1 MVEDYA
7 ILRDLPS
14 VTNYARQCVSCIR
27 LNIAHP
33 SIVAVCADNFGLD
46 GNCGRLPRPYGAF
59 FRIAMAK
66 TVVA

>member
-33 SIVAVCADNFGLD
+33 SIVAVCADNLALTEIVGACHDLTGLSS
-46 GNCGRLPRPYGAF
+46 
-59 FRIAMAK
+59 
-66 TVVA
+66 V